1 MAFRNP
7 GWSTE
12 AMEVGLGEDELER
25 IERKLWGGGQRLA
38 QKYMTAE

>member
-7 GWSTE
+7 GWRAE

-25 IERKLWGGGQRLA
+25 IERKLWGGG
-38 QKYMTAE
+38 